1 MSSLQP
7 VTLAEPPTTT
17 STNAPSIK
25 DEEIPLDSMP
35 APPVDNVD
43 LEKANPARPASTSSS
58 ESAKIPRADGGRD
71 AWLFLAACFVFEALV
86 WGFPFSFGVF
96 QSYYSTHAPFDN
108 SPKGIA
114 AVGTC
119 STGVMY
125 LFAPISLYILEAFP
139 SIRRFSSM
147 VGLVIATGALV
158 ASSFSTQVWHL
169 IATQGVLYAI
179 GGSLLYSPT
188 MFYLDEWFVDKKGFA
203 FGVMWAG
210 VGASGLVFP
219 FALKALLDKWG
230 FANTLRVWS
239 IILFF
244 LCTPLIY
251 FIKSRLPTTSPPQ
264 PRKKPSYAFLFKPT
278 YLLLQASNILESLGF
293 FLPAIYLPTY
303 ATYLRLSPRTG
314 TLLIS
319 LLNLFSVVGA
329 IVLGHLC
336 DKMHVSHVIAIS
348 TFGSTFSVFVLW
360 GPAKEVGRLIIFAM
374 MYGAFAG
381 GYSAL
386 WAGMMKEIQMVKG
399 CEEVGMGVLMGVLA
413 AGRGIG
419 AVVSGPWSEVLLHTS
434 VGRVSGF
441 KSEYGAL
448 IVFTGASAF
457 AGGVGWLVTRS
468 MRGHADGDERSVS
481 GAST

>member
-1 MSSLQP
+1 
-7 VTLAEPPTTT
+7 
-17 STNAPSIK
+17 
-25 DEEIPLDSMP
+25 MP
-35 APPVDNVD
+35 APPVDNGD
-43 LEKANPARPASTSSS
+43 LESANPARPASTESS

-71 AWLFLAACFVFEALV
+71 AWLFLAACFAFEALV

-96 QSYYSTHAPFDN
+96 QSYYSTHAPFSN
-108 SPKGIA
+108 NHRGIA

-125 LFAPISLYILEAFP
+125 LFAPISLHILESFP
-139 SIRRFSSM
+139 SIRRFSSI

-188 MFYLDEWFVDKKGFA
+188 MFYLDEWFVDKKGLA

-230 FANTLRVWS
+230 FANTLRVWA

-251 FIKSRLPTTSPPQ
+251 FIKPRLPTASPPP

-278 YLLLQASNILESLGF
+278 YLILQASNILESLGF

-303 ATYLRLSPRTG
+303 ATYLHLSPRIG

-348 TFGSTFSVFVLW
+348 TFGSTFSIFILW
-360 GPAKEVGRLIIFAM
+360 GPAKEVARLIIFAM

-386 WAGMMKEIQMVKG
+386 WAGMMKEIQKVKG
-399 CEEVGMGVLMGVLA
+399 CEEVGMGVLMGVFA

-419 AVVSGPWSEVLLHTS
+419 AVVSGPLSEVLLNKS
-434 VGRVSGF
+434 VGGVSGF

-468 MRGHADGDERSVS
+468 MRGRVDSDEGSVS

>member
-1 MSSLQP
+1 MK
-7 VTLAEPPTTT
+7 
-17 STNAPSIK
+17 NK
-25 DEEIPLDSMP
+25 EIPLESMP
-35 APPVDNVD
+35 VPPVDNGN
-43 LEKANPARPASTSSS
+43 LENANPVRPASTESSG
-58 ESAKIPRADGGRD
+58 SAKIPRADGGRD

-96 QSYYSTHAPFDN
+96 QSYYSTHAPFSNDHR
-108 SPKGIA
+108 GIA
-114 AVGTC
+114 AIGTC

-139 SIRRFSSM
+139 SIRRFSSI

-158 ASSFSTQVWHL
+158 ASSFSTEVWHL

-188 MFYLDEWFVDKKGFA
+188 MFYLDEWFVDKKGLA

-230 FANTLRVWS
+230 FANTLRVWA
-239 IILFF
+239 ILLFF

-251 FIKSRLPTTSPPQ
+251 FIKPRLPTPSA
-264 PRKKPSYAFLFKPT
+264 PRKKPTYAFLFKPT
-278 YLLLQASNILESLGF
+278 YLILQASNILESLGF
-293 FLPAIYLPTY
+293 FLPSIYLASY
-303 ATYLRLSPRTG
+303 ATYLHLSPRIG

-319 LLNLFSVVGA
+319 LLNLHSVVGA

-348 TFGSTFSVFVLW
+348 TFGSTFSVFILW
-360 GPAKEVGRLIIFAM
+360 GTAKEVARLIIFAM

-386 WAGMMKEIQMVKG
+386 WAGMMKEIQKVKG
-399 CEEVGMGVLMGVLA
+399 CEEVGMGVLMGVFA

-419 AVVSGPWSEVLLHTS
+419 AVVSGPLSEVLLNKS
-434 VGRVSGF
+434 VGGVSGF

-448 IVFTGASAF
+448 IVFTGASSF

-468 MRGHADGDERSVS
+468 MRGRVDGDEGSVG